1 MTNSAS
7 FERDPRSARQARRFV
22 TDQLQG
28 HDSTLVGDVVLMA
41 SELVT
46 NSILHST
53 GALRLTVEVAARTIR
68 VAVSDAGPG
77 RPSVQSPQPD
87 EPNGRGLQLVAML
100 ADEWGTGTSH
110 DGGNTV
116 WFSVLL
122 DPLLRRNRTSDRA
135 ALPTEPTRPTTPSGN
150 RPNQPARASRGDQP
164 PPSMALIRNRSARPF
179 GLIRRCLHP
188 GSHREPCR
196 RRRGSPDRR
205 DQNRAALA
213 RFPRTH
219 RMPNHRTA
227 GVRRS

>member
-1 MTNSAS
+1 MSDSAS
-7 FERDPRSARQARRFV
+7 FERDPRSAKQARRFV
-22 TDQLQG
+22 TDRLQG

-53 GALRLTVEVAARTIR
+53 GELTLTVEIAARTIR

-77 RPSVQSPQPD
+77 RPSVQRPQPD
-87 EPNGRGLQLVAML
+87 EPTGRGLQLVAKL
-100 ADEWGTGTSH
+100 ADEWGTSPDN

-116 WFSVLL
+116 WFTVAV
-122 DPLLRRNRTSDRA
+122 DPELRRNRTSDGA
-135 ALPTEPTRPTTPSGN
+135 ALPTEPTRPTTPSGT
-150 RPNQPARASRGDQP
+150 RPNHPARASRDGHP
-164 PPSMALIRNRSARPF
+164 PPSMPLNRNRSARPF
-179 GLIRRCLHP
+179 GLIRRCPHP

-196 RRRGSPDRR
+196 RQRDSPDRR
-205 DQNRAALA
+205 DQTLAALA

-227 GVRRS
+227 TARRS